1 MRDGAEMTNENRKD
15 ILVSI
20 ITPVYNSEKYI
31 GDTIKSVLSQTHENW
46 EMYIADDCSQ
56 DSTAEV
62 ISQFKD
68 ERIKYF
74 KLDENAGAA
83 VARNK
88 ALEKAN
94 GSFIAFLDAD
104 DMWKPDKLQKQLEF
118 MIKDNIGF
126 SFTGY
131 EILKEEENKV
141 IKVPSQLNYSQ
152 FMKNTI
158 IGTLTVMI
166 NIDIVGE
173 VRLVNVK
180 KDHDSMTW
188 AKILRAGNLAYGLDE
203 SLAYYRKV
211 EGSISNDKF
220 KAAKNHWNNCR
231 NIEKL
236 SLPKCLYYFFF
247 YGINAVKKHY
257 F

>member
-1 MRDGAEMTNENRKD
+1 MEN
-15 ILVSI
+15 
-20 ITPVYNSEKYI
+20 
-31 GDTIKSVLSQTHENW
+31 
-46 EMYIADDCSQ
+46 
-56 DSTAEV
+56 
-62 ISQFKD
+62 
-68 ERIKYF
+68 
-74 KLDENAGAA
+74 
-83 VARNK
+83 
-88 ALEKAN
+88 
-94 GSFIAFLDAD
+94 FIAFLDAD

-166 NIDIVGE
+166 NVDIVGE

-188 AKILRAGNLAYGLDE
+188 AKILREGNLAYGLDE

>member
-1 MRDGAEMTNENRKD
+1 MNDDDKKN

-31 GDTIKSVLSQTHENW
+31 ADTINSVLSQTYKNW
-46 EMYIADDCSQ
+46 EMLIVDDCSK
-56 DSTAEV
+56 DDTANV
-62 ISQFKD
+62 IAQFND
-68 ERIKYF
+68 PRIKYF
-74 KLDENAGAA
+74 KLSQNSGAA
-83 VARNK
+83 VARNE
-88 ALEKAN
+88 ALEMAQGKY
-94 GSFIAFLDAD
+94 IAFLDAD
-104 DMWKPDKLQKQLEF
+104 DMWKSEKLEKQLEF
-118 MIKDNIGF
+118 MIKNRIGF
-126 SFTGY
+126 SFTSY
-131 EILKEEENKV
+131 EILKEQGNKV
-141 IKVPSQLNYSQ
+141 IKVPKELNYIQ

-166 NIDIVGE
+166 NKDIVGDI
-173 VRLVNVK
+173 RLVDVK

-188 AKILRAGNLAYGLDE
+188 AKLLREGNIAYGLNE

-220 KAAKNHWNNCR
+220 KAVKNHWNNCR
-231 NIEKL
+231 KIENL
-236 SLPKCLYYFFF
+236 SVAKCLYYFLF

>member
-1 MRDGAEMTNENRKD
+1 MINENRKG

-46 EMYIADDCSQ
+46 EMFIVDDCSQ
-56 DSTAEV
+56 DSTAEI

-74 KLDENAGAA
+74 KLNENAGAA

-104 DMWKPDKLQKQLEF
+104 DMWKPDKLQKQLNF
-118 MIKDNIGF
+118 MVKNNIGF

-166 NIDIVGE
+166 NVNIIGE

-236 SLPKCLYYFFF
+236 SLFKCLYYFFF
-247 YGINAVKKHY
+247 YGVNAVKKHY

>member
-1 MRDGAEMTNENRKD
+1 MESNNKGTL
-15 ILVSI
+15 ISI

-31 GDTIKSVLSQTHENW
+31 GETIKSVLSQTYDNW
-46 EMYIADDCSQ
+46 EMLIADDCSK
-56 DSTAEV
+56 DNTAKV
-62 ISQFKD
+62 IKELMD
-68 ERIKYF
+68 PRIKYF
-74 KLDENAGAA
+74 RLEENSGAA

-88 ALEKAN
+88 ALEKAQ
-94 GSFIAFLDAD
+94 GKYIAFLDAD
-104 DMWKPDKLQKQLEF
+104 DMWKPRKLEKQLNF
-118 MIKDNIGF
+118 MVENEIGF

-131 EILKEEENKV
+131 EILRLKENK
-141 IKVPSQLNYSQ
+141 IINVPSKLNYSQ

-158 IGTLTVMI
+158 IGTLTVMV
-166 NIDIVGE
+166 NTHIVGE
-173 VRLVNVK
+173 IRLVNVK

-188 AKILRAGNLAYGLDE
+188 AKLLREGNPAYGLNE

-220 KAAKNHWNNCR
+220 EAVKNHWNNYR
-231 NIEKL
+231 EIEKL

>member
-1 MRDGAEMTNENRKD
+1 MDKKD
-15 ILVSI
+15 NLISI

-31 GDTIKSVLSQTHENW
+31 GETIKSVLAQTHNNW
-46 EMYIADDCSQ
+46 EMLIADDCSK
-56 DSTAEV
+56 DNTAKVVSE
-62 ISQFKD
+62 FND
-68 ERIKYF
+68 PRIKYF
-74 KLDENAGAA
+74 KLEENAGAA
-83 VARNK
+83 IARNK
-88 ALEKAN
+88 ALEKAK
-94 GSFIAFLDAD
+94 GTYIAFLDAD
-104 DMWKPDKLQKQLEF
+104 DMWKPNKLEKQLDF
-118 MIKDNIGF
+118 MIYNNVGF

-131 EILKEEENKV
+131 EILRENGNKV
-141 IKVPSQLNYSQ
+141 ISVPSRLSYSQ

-158 IGTLTVMI
+158 IGTLTVMV
-166 NIDIVGE
+166 NTEIVGE

-188 AKILRAGNLAYGLDE
+188 AKLLREGHTAYGLNE

-236 SLPKCLYYFFF
+236 SLLKCLYYFSF

>member
-1 MRDGAEMTNENRKD
+1 MEDSNKKN

-31 GDTIKSVLSQTHENW
+31 GETVKSVLAQTHENW
-46 EMYIADDCSQ
+46 EMLIVDDCSKDNTSIVIKNFN
-56 DSTAEV
+56 DS
-62 ISQFKD
+62 
-68 ERIKYF
+68 RIKYF
-74 KLDENAGAA
+74 ELKRNSGAA

-88 ALEKAN
+88 ALEMAQ
-94 GSFIAFLDAD
+94 GRYIAFLDAD
-104 DMWKPDKLQKQLEF
+104 DMWKPDKLEKQLDF
-118 MIKDNIGF
+118 MLKNNIGF

-131 EILKEEENKV
+131 EILRKGSNKI
-141 IKVPSQLNYSQ
+141 IKVPEKLNYSQ

-166 NIDIVGE
+166 NKEIVGE

-188 AKILRAGNLAYGLDE
+188 AKLIKEGHYAYGLNE

-211 EGSISNDKF
+211 EGSISNNKF
-220 KAAKNHWNNCR
+220 KAIKSHWNNCR
-231 NIEKL
+231 NIEKM
-236 SLPKCLYYFFF
+236 SFFRCVYYFFF
-247 YGINAVKKHY
+247 YIFNAIKKHY

>member
-1 MRDGAEMTNENRKD
+1 MNVNDKD
-15 ILVSI
+15 ILVTI

-31 GDTIKSVLSQTHENW
+31 GQTIQSVLSQTHENW
-46 EMYIADDCSQ
+46 EMFIADDCSS
-56 DSTAEV
+56 DNTAKVVNEF
-62 ISQFKD
+62 QD

-74 KLDENAGAA
+74 KLDENSGAA

-88 ALEKAN
+88 ALEKAK
-94 GSFIAFLDAD
+94 GRYIAFLDAD
-104 DMWKPDKLQKQLEF
+104 DMWKPEKLEKQLRF
-118 MIKDNIGF
+118 MLENQVGF

-131 EILKEEENKV
+131 EILKEKDNK
-141 IKVPSQLNYSQ
+141 IISVPEKLNYSQ

-166 NIDIVGE
+166 NKDIVGD

-188 AKILRAGNLAYGLDE
+188 AKILRSGNLAYGLNE

-247 YGINAVKKHY
+247 YGVNAVKKHY
-257 F
+257 L

>member
-1 MRDGAEMTNENRKD
+1 M
-15 ILVSI
+15 
-20 ITPVYNSEKYI
+20 
-31 GDTIKSVLSQTHENW
+31 LSQTHENW
-46 EMYIADDCSQ
+46 EMFIADDCSQ

-94 GSFIAFLDAD
+94 GNFIAFLDAD

-166 NIDIVGE
+166 NVDIVGE

-188 AKILRAGNLAYGLDE
+188 AKILREGNLAYGLDE

-220 KAAKNHWNNCR
+220 KAAKIIGITVEILR
-231 NIEKL
+231 NYHCPNVFTI
-236 SLPKCLYYFFF
+236 SF
-247 YGINAVKKHY
+247 YGINAVKSIIFKN
-257 F
+257 FL

>member
-1 MRDGAEMTNENRKD
+1 MGNGNSPNV
-15 ILVSI
+15 LVSI

-31 GDTIKSVLSQTHENW
+31 GETIKSVLSQTHENW
-46 EMYIADDCSQ
+46 EMIIADDCSK
-56 DSTAEV
+56 DNTAKV
-62 ISQFKD
+62 INQFSD
-68 ERIKYF
+68 PRIKYF
-74 KLDENAGAA
+74 KLEKNAGAA

-88 ALEKAN
+88 ALERAK
-94 GSFIAFLDAD
+94 GRYIAFLDAD
-104 DMWKPDKLQKQLEF
+104 DMWKSDKLEKQLNF
-118 MIKDNIGF
+118 MIENKVEF

-131 EILKEEENKV
+131 EILRDEGNKV
-141 IKVPSQLNYSQ
+141 IKIPQKLNYSQ
-152 FMKNTI
+152 FMKNTV
-158 IGTLTVMI
+158 IGTLTVML
-166 NIDIVGE
+166 DKESVGE

-188 AKILRAGNLAYGLDE
+188 AKLLREGHIAHGLNE

-211 EGSISNDKF
+211 NGSISNDKF

-236 SLPKCLYYFFF
+236 SAVKCLYYFFF

>member
-1 MRDGAEMTNENRKD
+1 MENTSVDKV
-15 ILVSI
+15 LVSI

-31 GDTIKSVLSQTHENW
+31 GETIKSVLSQTHINW
-46 EMYIADDCSQ
+46 EMLIADDCSL
-56 DSTAEV
+56 DNTSEV
-62 ISQFKD
+62 IKEFNDS
-68 ERIKYF
+68 RIKYF

-83 VARNK
+83 VARNR
-88 ALEKAN
+88 ALEKAQ
-94 GSFIAFLDAD
+94 GKYIAFLDAD
-104 DMWKPDKLQKQLEF
+104 DMWKPNKLEKQLKF
-118 MIKDNIGF
+118 MSKNNIGF

-131 EILKEEENKV
+131 EILRDNANKV
-141 IKVPSQLNYSQ
+141 IKVPHKLNYNQ
-152 FMKNTI
+152 FMKNTL
-158 IGTLTVMI
+158 IGTLTVML
-166 NIDIVGE
+166 NTEIVGE

-188 AKILRAGNLAYGLDE
+188 AKLLREGNYAYGLDE

-236 SLPKCLYYFFF
+236 SFPKCLYYFFF
-247 YGINAVKKHY
+247 YGLNAVRKHY

>member
-1 MRDGAEMTNENRKD
+1 MSVNEKD

-31 GDTIKSVLSQTHENW
+31 GQTIQSVLSQTHENW
-46 EMYIADDCSQ
+46 EMLIADDCSS
-56 DSTAEV
+56 DNTAQV
-62 ISQFKD
+62 INAFQD

-74 KLDENAGAA
+74 KLDENSGAA
-83 VARNK
+83 VARNQ
-88 ALEKAN
+88 ALEKAR
-94 GSFIAFLDAD
+94 GKYIAFLDAD
-104 DMWKPDKLQKQLEF
+104 DMWKPKKLEKHLHFMLE
-118 MIKDNIGF
+118 NQVGF

-131 EILKEEENKV
+131 EILKEEDNK
-141 IKVPSQLNYSQ
+141 IIRVPERLNYSQ

-166 NIDIVGE
+166 NKDIVGDI
-173 VRLVNVK
+173 RLVNVK

-188 AKILRAGNLAYGLDE
+188 AKILRNGHLAYGLNE

-247 YGINAVKKHY
+247 YGVNAVKKHY
-257 F
+257 L